1 MLVITSY
8 ICQWGKHT
16 YIHTYIIIIIII
28 MRQDHQLPA
37 QLGLHVVDA
46 ARCNDIHTYIHTFP
60 SGVVHIS
67 DTEVTRER
75 TVVVRQCIGTTPSA
89 GL

>member
-1 MLVITSY
+1 MMVLAASDMQGAKVNKTKV
-8 ICQWGKHT
+8 KHAGCEH
-16 YIHTYIIIIIII
+16 IHTYI
-28 MRQDHQLPA
+28 
-37 QLGLHVVDA
+37 
-46 ARCNDIHTYIHTFP
+46 FP